1 LEVVVV
7 DVALPCFAVDTD
19 LDADDVDKLFFESS
33 GPLEG
38 VLFGIIDLP
47 GDEDFLATGGG
58 VFLLLGTGD
67 FSLSDVSLFE
77 EEL

>member
-1 LEVVVV
+1 LGFRNIQEKS
-7 DVALPCFAVDTD
+7 DN
-19 LDADDVDKLFFESS
+19 FF
-33 GPLEG
+33 LI
-38 VLFGIIDLP
+38 LILP